1 MTPSILVF
9 IKGDPTKSHKP
20 AEAIRI
26 ALGLIS
32 GEHTVQIVLLGPSVQ
47 LLSED
52 AEDLVD
58 GELLMKY
65 LPSFAELG
73 QKFYVEETAWKNA
86 NLEPV
91 DYMIEPVSMHRV
103 GKLVRKAS
111 HLVSF

>member
-1 MTPSILVF
+1 MTPSILVL

-58 GELLMKY
+58 GELLIKY
-65 LPSFAELG
+65 LPSFVDLG
-73 QKFYVEETAWKNA
+73 QKFYVEETAWKKA
-86 NLEPV
+86 DLEPV
-91 DYMIEPVSMHRV
+91 DYIIESVSMQRV
-103 GKLVRKAS
+103 EELVRKAG